1 MQELTLAFIETD
13 PFGRNNEGSGFD
25 LFRRLSRTP
34 GLQQKERFCV
44 EVLASVLSS
53 APTIRRGFVSK
64 LAEITRWQVPVDLEQ
79 CQIILETERVI
90 RDAKRIDLTVEIVRR
105 SENGLERLA
114 VWAFEAKVDSGINES
129 LDRREDEEKRLRP
142 QLDFYWDWLKDASA
156 EHTAGFVLGK
166 SDLRAE
172 LPFEHRQS
180 WRRLTWLG
188 VAELLKSAGNHLDD
202 GNYERVLVESYYSFV
217 RDYIGGVNMMGESE
231 FKIDDVL
238 FLRALASMGD
248 RTVETFD
255 SLVSSLEECVQDSK
269 LVTADKLRHQKRLLA
284 MSRRSVLWGPITD
297 DDYPLLMIGVHA
309 GCTPVLFI
317 AIETDHRHN
326 AKERV
331 KGILG
336 NKAEK
341 LNDLSREKLCQKG
354 KNWPVTK
361 WNFDPDEVAWWD
373 LRVEWPLE
381 QLLSA
386 DDQTNKV
393 RCLVSDALTVLSES
407 GVAKALRSP

>member
-1 MQELTLAFIETD
+1 M
-13 PFGRNNEGSGFD
+13 
-25 LFRRLSRTP
+25 
-34 GLQQKERFCV
+34 

-129 LDRREDEEKRLRP
+129 LDSGGDEEKPLRN
-142 QLDFYWDWLKDASA
+142 QLDFYSEWLKDASA
-156 EHTAGFVLGK
+156 EHNAGFVLGK

-188 VAELLKSAGNHLDD
+188 VAEFLKLAGSRLDD
-202 GNYERVLVESYYSFV
+202 RDYERVLVESYYSFV

-238 FLRALASMGD
+238 FLRALYSIGD
-248 RTVETFD
+248 RTIETFD
-255 SLVSSLEECVQDSK
+255 SMVSNLKEHVCKSK
-269 LVTADKLRHQKRLLA
+269 LVTRELTHQKALLG
-284 MSRRSVLWGPITD
+284 SKRRSVLMGKMRVD
-297 DDYPLLMIGVHA
+297 DDF
-309 GCTPVLFI
+309 PVLLVGVRAESVPRLFI
-317 AIETDHRHN
+317 VIETRPTHRR
-326 AKERV
+326 KDDFRR
-331 KGILG
+331 I
-336 NKAEK
+336 
-341 LNDLSREKLCQKG
+341 LSRKIAELNEGSSKLGCETRNKPRRTEWFLHQEPG
-354 KNWPVTK
+354 
-361 WNFDPDEVAWWD
+361 WWD
-373 LRVEWPLE
+373 LEVNWSLE
-381 QLLSA
+381 QFLSA
-386 DDQTNKV
+386 DNQTSIV
-393 RCLVSDALTVLSES
+393 RDLVSDAIRVLSES
-407 GVAKALRSP
+407 GVVEELRRI